1 MIDQNDQPGD
11 SAGLLDNVTV
21 EDDNTPTNDQSSGID
36 HRAAD
41 TTEAGKIP
49 GAPIERPEWLPTN
62 FWDEE
67 KGEANYEAMAKSWG
81 DMRKM
86 VSQGKHKAP
95 EGGKYDTDAL
105 PEGFDE
111 QPLIDLAAKY
121 GLPQAAF
128 DDLAKQLTAQVS
140 TVEIDTE
147 AEVKAL
153 GPNATAIINSMVD
166 WARGQV
172 NKGVWGHDDFEEFKI
187 MGGTAKGMRTLMKLR
202 ESYEGRL
209 PIESEPLDGAPSMEE
224 LYQMVGKPEY
234 NTDPVYQK
242 KVASLFFKHVK

>member
-1 MIDQNDQPGD
+1 MIDQNDQPGE

-21 EDDNTPTNDQSSGID
+21 EDENTPTNEQSAGID
-36 HRAAD
+36 HKAAD
-41 TTEAGKIP
+41 TTEPGKIP
-49 GAPIERPEWLPTN
+49 GAPIERPDWLPTN

-209 PIESEPLDGAPSMEE
+209 PIESEPVEGAPSKDE
-224 LYQMVGKPEY
+224 LYQMVGRPEY
-234 NTDPVYQK
+234 KTDPAYRK
-242 KVASLFFKHVK
+242 KVASLFDKHVK